1 MVGQR
6 RVQFG
11 LDLRKARG
19 VEDEK
24 ADHPTR
30 ETGGNHK
37 ILEKLDLGP
46 KQDAEEEKQRQE
58 SECDQMCIR
67 DRLYYGY
74 RNAFSRFLSGK
85 SLFFSHDT

>member
-1 MVGQR
+1 MQAKEMVKRNTYDKQLAYLKTFIQTR
-6 RVQFG
+6 Y
-11 LDLRKARG
+11 DWIARG

-24 ADHPTR
+24 ADHPAR

-58 SECDQMCIR
+58 SECDQ
-67 DRLYYGY
+67 
-74 RNAFSRFLSGK
+74 
-85 SLFFSHDT
+85 

>member
-1 MVGQR
+1 MAEEVVGQR

-24 ADHPTR
+24 ADHPAR
-30 ETGGNHK
+30 ETGRNHK

-58 SECDQMCIR
+58 SECDQ
-67 DRLYYGY
+67 
-74 RNAFSRFLSGK
+74 
-85 SLFFSHDT
+85 

>member
-1 MVGQR
+1 VVGQR

-24 ADHPTR
+24 ADHPAR

-58 SECDQMCIR
+58 SECDQ
-67 DRLYYGY
+67 
-74 RNAFSRFLSGK
+74 
-85 SLFFSHDT
+85 